1 MNRLENFRKKW
12 IMEICNFPKFS
23 DGLGKMMELEG
34 LNEAARLMLGQ
45 RIERARHNKRLTLA
59 DLANRAGYD
68 ERTIRNVIKG
78 QKTRVGTIEDICK
91 VLEISVTERSN
102 DTADEA
108 HGRYTYNLYHEYIGL
123 YYACRRS
130 FSFPGSLLQS
140 VYEIRWN
147 KELGCLFFEETQRYR
162 ATFVRDIQDYSQ
174 CGEIFI
180 SGRIGLLHLV
190 TMAEGAVRLVTLS
203 KLGLDGT
210 MKGIV
215 LTQAPGPFYWHPSVS
230 PILFRKADPA
240 LSAEELHKAIGPIP
254 PDSAEYQ
261 DLNQSLID
269 IEQNVGKFATESLVA
284 NSQVYK
290 NPSSLALKK

>member
-12 IMEICNFPKFS
+12 IMEFRHFPKFS
-23 DGLGKMMELEG
+23 GGVGKMMGLER
-34 LNEAARLMLGQ
+34 LDEAARFMLGQ

-91 VLEISVTERSN
+91 VLEISVTERSS

-108 HGRYTYNLYHEYIGL
+108 HGGYTYNLYHEYIGL

-130 FSFPGSLLQS
+130 FSFPGSLLRS
-140 VYEIRWN
+140 IYEIRWN

-162 ATFVRDIQDYSQ
+162 LTSARDIQDYSQ

-230 PILFRKADPA
+230 PILFRKADPE
-240 LSAEELHKAIGPIP
+240 LSAEELHKAIGLIP

-269 IEQNVGKFATESLVA
+269 IEQNVGKFAAESLA
-284 NSQVYK
+284 RF
-290 NPSSLALKK
+290 

>member
-12 IMEICNFPKFS
+12 IMEIGHFPDFS
-23 DGLGKMMELEG
+23 DGLGKMMGLERIDD
-34 LNEAARLMLGQ
+34 AARVMLGQ
-45 RIERARHNKRLTLA
+45 RIERARNSKRLTLA
-59 DLANRAGYD
+59 DLASRAGYD

-91 VLEISVTERSN
+91 VLEISVTERSS

-108 HGRYTYNLYHEYIGL
+108 HGGYTYNLYNEYVGF

-130 FSFPGSLLQS
+130 FSFPGNLLQS
-140 VYEIRWN
+140 IYEIRWN

-162 ATFVRDIQDYSQ
+162 ATPAKDMQDYSQ
-174 CGEIFI
+174 SGEIFI

-190 TMAEGAVRLVTLS
+190 TMAEGALRLVTLS

-215 LTQAPGPFYWHPSVS
+215 LTQAPGPFYWHPAVS
-230 PILFRKADPA
+230 PILFRKADPE
-240 LSAEELHKAIGPIP
+240 LSAEELHKVIGPIP

-269 IEQNVGKFATESLVA
+269 IEQNVGKFAGASLGV
-284 NSQVYK
+284 N
-290 NPSSLALKK
+290 SLAFKK